1 MVSTEED
8 LTERHPK
15 VGAEDRVD
23 DGIQETV
30 KVAEPQDQAEK
41 EPRVVALFAAERA
54 HDGDDE
60 EWKPAEDKGTSY
72 DGQGAGRLAL
82 SFLLQLHLCAILAT
96 GRRTTT
102 ILLVRDLRY
111 VHQTAVQPECRRRH
125 RVQDMLVVSVGVAA
139 VAFCDRPQL
148 GWNCVHGRR

>member
-1 MVSTEED
+1 MIATEED

-15 VGAEDRVD
+15 VGAEDCID

-41 EPRVVALFAAERA
+41 ERRVVAVVAAERA

-60 EWKPAEDKGTSY
+60 ERKPAEYKGTSY
-72 DGQGAGRLAL
+72 DGQGACRLAL
-82 SFLLQLHLCAILAT
+82 SLLLQLHLGAILAT
-96 GRRTTT
+96 GRRTTAV
-102 ILLVRDLRY
+102 LLVRDLRH

-125 RVQDMLVVSVGVAA
+125 RVQDVLVVSVGVAA

-148 GWNCVHGRR
+148 GWNCIHGRR